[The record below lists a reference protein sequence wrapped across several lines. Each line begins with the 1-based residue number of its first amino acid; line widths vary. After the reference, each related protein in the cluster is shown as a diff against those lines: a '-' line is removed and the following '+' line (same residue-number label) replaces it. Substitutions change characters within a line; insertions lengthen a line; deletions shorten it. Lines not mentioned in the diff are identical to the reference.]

1 MSRYP
6 RNRGVQQSKNPLNSL
21 NDIQR
26 ALHNI
31 QQQGQQLQPLP
42 PGRRGQQL
50 QSIQQE
56 QQGQQDETVL
66 TDTEPYTDSD
76 TSPQSINPRGFFTPS
91 RSTSSNSVFNQAS
104 RNYLYPGSNRGFP
117 PNNTQLDPFF
127 TPLRSTSSNSV
138 FNQASRNYLYPGSNR
153 GFPPNNTQ
161 PRGPFDYDLGP
172 TSRSARFLG
181 DTPDMSSLVRPHHF
195 ATASST
201 SSANDSALLN
211 DPDQNNFE
219 PLGGNL
225 VTNNVRI
232 DESLRRTN
240 APATR
245 GKKRGRQQQ
254 QLGPSPT
261 KKFRGRDL

>member
-117 PNNTQLDPFF
+117 PNNTQ
-127 TPLRSTSSNSV
+127 
-138 FNQASRNYLYPGSNR
+138 
-153 GFPPNNTQ
+153 

-232 DESLRRTN
+232 DEPLGGNLVTNNVRIDESLRRTN